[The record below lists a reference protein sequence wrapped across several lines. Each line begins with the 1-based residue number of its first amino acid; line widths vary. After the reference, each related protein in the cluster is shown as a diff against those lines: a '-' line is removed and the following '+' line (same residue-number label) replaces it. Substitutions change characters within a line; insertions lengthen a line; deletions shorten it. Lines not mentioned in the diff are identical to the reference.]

1 MDQDQGLDREL
12 DHGESQDGRV
22 VGDRDLR
29 AGRARRRYVGLA
41 VIRVLARVGGWL
53 VCHVAD
59 RTGTRKGRTTVQDV
73 ARQMRGIPYQW
84 PRDQGLDCSALVHTF
99 LPDPEDDV
107 VDGARWYPGPASRE
121 GL

>member
-1 MDQDQGLDREL
+1 MDQDQGLD
-12 DHGESQDGRV
+12 HGESQDDRV

-29 AGRARRRYVGLA
+29 AGWARRRYVGLA
-41 VIRVLARVGGWL
+41 VIRLLARAGGWL
-53 VCHVAD
+53 VCRIAD
-59 RTGTRKGRTTVQDV
+59 RTGTRKGRTTAQDV

-84 PRDQGLDCSALVHTF
+84 PRDHHHGMDCSALVHTF
-99 LPDPEDDV
+99 LPDP